1 MTAAAI
7 IAAILIGVVA
17 VFQIALTLGMPARG
31 AAWGGGFDGPIPT
44 GYRVISGLAGFALYP
59 LILLAVLEA
68 AGLVDIGWLP
78 DIGAVGMWVLTG
90 FFVLGALA
98 NLASRSKIERWWAPV
113 SLAIAVCCAIV
124 AAGI

>member
-7 IAAILIGVVA
+7 IAAVLIGIVA

-31 AAWGGGFDGPIPT
+31 AAWGGSFIGPLPT
-44 GYRVISGLAGFALYP
+44 GYRVISGIAGFVLYP

-68 AGLVDIGWLP
+68 GGILEIGWLP

-90 FFVLGALA
+90 FFVVGALA
-98 NLASRSKIERWWAPV
+98 NLASRSKVERWWAPV
-113 SLAIAVCCAIV
+113 SLAVAVCCAIV
-124 AAGI
+124 ASGL